1 MNNLYLGIKF
11 ALSYFTVLP
20 IRFSDSDDLSQ
31 PKVLSSMLYAL
42 PVIGLFLSAL
52 SVGLF
57 TLLEPL
63 QWLGAIIAA
72 VAYMVMYGFI
82 HTEAIIDVADALYA
96 AHSGKDPYVVIKEP
110 GVGAMGVLYGV
121 SFILLKIAALST
133 LLMHHL
139 FLPFIAIA
147 MISRIALLVL
157 IKHHDFRSSFVSK
170 LHESLTLF
178 PLLLVITL
186 YSGAGFYLLSWPF
199 FSLFFLGIVTA
210 LTLCALTKRSL
221 GFINGDVLGMSLEGV
236 ELILILAVL
245 LTWS

>member
-1 MNNLYLGIKF
+1 MNNVYLGIKF

-20 IRFSDSDDLSQ
+20 IRFSHSDDLSH

-42 PVIGLFLSAL
+42 PLIGLLLSTV
-52 SVGLF
+52 SIGLF

-82 HTEAIIDVADALYA
+82 HTEAVIDVADALYA
-96 AHSGKDPYVVIKEP
+96 AHSGKDPYVIIKEP

-121 SFILLKIAALST
+121 SFLLLKIAALST
-133 LLMHHL
+133 LLIHHL
-139 FLPFIAIA
+139 FLPFIALA
-147 MISRIALLVL
+147 MVSRVTLLVL

-170 LHESLTLF
+170 LHDSLSWR
-178 PLLLVITL
+178 PLLFVIAFYCT
-186 YSGAGFYLLSWPF
+186 AGFYLLSWQF
-199 FSLFFLGIVTA
+199 FSLIFIGILSA
-210 LTLCALTKRSL
+210 LILSALTKKSL

-236 ELILILAVL
+236 ELILILLVL
-245 LTWS
+245 LTWN

>member
-1 MNNLYLGIKF
+1 MNNFYLGIKF

-20 IRFSDSDDLSQ
+20 IRFSDSDDLSH

-42 PVIGLFLSAL
+42 PVIGLFLSAV

-96 AHSGKDPYVVIKEP
+96 AHSGKDPYVIIKEP

-121 SFILLKIAALST
+121 SFLLLKIAALST

-139 FLPFIAIA
+139 FLPFITIA
-147 MISRIALLVL
+147 VISRLGLLVL
-157 IKHHDFRSSFVSK
+157 IRTYDFRSSFVTQ
-170 LHESLTLF
+170 LHLNLRIF
-178 PLLLVITL
+178 PLIFLIAVCGTL
-186 YSGAGFYLLSWPF
+186 GLYLLSWYF
-199 FSLFFLGIVTA
+199 LLLFVIGIVTA
-210 LTLCALTKRSL
+210 LLLSTLAKKSL
-221 GFINGDVLGMSLEGV
+221 GFINGDVLGMSLEAV
-236 ELILILAVL
+236 ELILL
-245 LTWS
+245 LTALLIWH

>member
-1 MNNLYLGIKF
+1 MGIKF

-20 IRFSDSDDLSQ
+20 IRFSDSDDLSH

-42 PVIGLFLSAL
+42 PVIGLFLSAV

-96 AHSGKDPYVVIKEP
+96 AHSGKDPYVIIKEP

-121 SFILLKIAALST
+121 SFLLLKIAALST

-139 FLPFIAIA
+139 FLPFITIA
-147 MISRIALLVL
+147 VISRLGLLVL
-157 IKHHDFRSSFVSK
+157 IRTYDFRSSFVTQ
-170 LHESLTLF
+170 LHLNLRIF
-178 PLLLVITL
+178 PLIFLIAVCGTL
-186 YSGAGFYLLSWPF
+186 GLYLLSWYF
-199 FSLFFLGIVTA
+199 LLLFVIGIVTA
-210 LTLCALTKRSL
+210 LLLSTLAKKSL
-221 GFINGDVLGMSLEGV
+221 GFINGDVLGMSLEAV
-236 ELILILAVL
+236 ELILL
-245 LTWS
+245 LTALLIWH